1 MINSIVELS
10 RKSKQL
16 IMMLTDFV
24 FLVLTSLFSFLLKL
38 GHWYWPEDVN
48 LLLVIFG
55 VPIFSLFIFIKFG
68 LYSSIIRFIGF
79 KVIWSIVL
87 AVSIYAVTWGV
98 IAFLVTS
105 EGIPYS
111 VVFINWTLA
120 LLAVGGSRLGVHW
133 LLSGGHNSGNL
144 QRKNESRRRCIAK
157 P

>member
-144 QRKNESRRRCIAK
+144 Q
-157 P
+157 